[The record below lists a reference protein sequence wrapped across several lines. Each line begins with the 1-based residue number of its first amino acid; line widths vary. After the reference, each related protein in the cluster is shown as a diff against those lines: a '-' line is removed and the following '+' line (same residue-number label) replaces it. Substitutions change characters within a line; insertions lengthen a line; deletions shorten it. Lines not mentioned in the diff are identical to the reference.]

1 MNTVFRNW
9 SRALMNKR
17 RVLVVAEMLCLIA
30 VASVF
35 LIASPLALAK
45 KNGNSGGGNCNCNTQ
60 AACAQAACAQAACA
74 QAAANKPKK
83 KPAVTKANATFVSI
97 LTAVNT
103 TSPPPL

>member
-17 RVLVVAEMLCLIA
+17 RVLVVAEMLCLLA

-45 KNGNSGGGNCNCNTQ
+45 KNGNSGGGNCNCN
-60 AACAQAACAQAACA
+60 AQAACAQAACA
-74 QAAANKPKK
+74 QAASAQAAATKPKQ
-83 KPAVTKANATFVSI
+83 KPAVPQANATLLSI
-97 LTAVNT
+97 PT
-103 TSPPPL
+103 PLH